1 MHTAGVVAML
11 VDGRQHR
18 FRLHLNGTASSS
30 TPFLKPYL
38 LFNESY
44 IVAIFATCLLLK
56 QEPSYAVYMAYRSV
70 YLAKYRGSPSQRA
83 HFAIFIPNSTNDNPD
98 LDKDWKSK
106 PCMGTVIHV
115 VGEPLMK
122 GYSLEFKRNECSTSP
137 DIHELVFLG
146 TVDSTHIHDPP
157 SPNFVREAHPREALE
172 QEIATIAPPPRGQD
186 IRAPIDGVSVAAE

>member
-1 MHTAGVVAML
+1 
-11 VDGRQHR
+11 
-18 FRLHLNGTASSS
+18 
-30 TPFLKPYL
+30 
-38 LFNESY
+38 
-44 IVAIFATCLLLK
+44 
-56 QEPSYAVYMAYRSV
+56 MAYRSV

-157 SPNFVREAHPREALE
+157 SPNFVREAHPRQALE

-186 IRAPIDGVSVAAE
+186 IRAPIDGVRTKRCQEWTMECLSRLEEQCLISSGAVDIAQSHRDAPNHGIFGQSGASKTPGSAA